1 MSTLYLSNFQP
12 MLLNL
17 NRENGHV
24 FTKSRAKKA
33 TIPTKTEKMQTT
45 INRGKQMK
53 DMILLMFSNHIRCE
67 SFRKKSK
74 HSSLYDC

>member
-33 TIPTKTEKMQTT
+33 TIPTKTEKMATT
-45 INRGKQMK
+45 IDKGKQMK
-53 DMILLMFSNHIRCE
+53 HNLLSMFSNHIDLALARNQNIHH
-67 SFRKKSK
+67 FMFAR
-74 HSSLYDC
+74 

>member
-1 MSTLYLSNFQP
+1 MLGIFFIHTICMSTLNLSNFQP

-53 DMILLMFSNHIRCE
+53 YMILSML
-67 SFRKKSK
+67 K
-74 HSSLYDC
+74 